1 MEEAS
6 VAGESPDR
14 SKQRESSEEPTSGS
28 AGPVPEARTGASET
42 RDPRLAVAREDTKRS
57 SGSAG
62 SGSGGG
68 VDTATRVLSVRETEQ
83 EAETSGEDDDAG
95 ASAADSSGAS
105 EGDDAVPAAG
115 NDGRLRDAVAAWV
128 ATADERAAANARLE
142 DEQDPAEPARDG
154 GEDATAGAVTSGDG
168 ASRTDSDTGSGSDTA
183 SDTDAGS
190 DSDSVS
196 GSAST
201 SGTDPASDA
210 GSGADAPAD
219 SDTPSAPG
227 GNTDSASDPASS
239 SERDAAPEP
248 DPVSASG
255 SGSGADAPSEAGP
268 TTDADRDT
276 ALAPASASGAASD
289 SDPATASASASDRD
303 ATPVSGHCPDA
314 DAPSGSNTPS
324 TPGRDTD
331 PASDTDAAPGPVSD
345 HGPDA
350 DAPSGS
356 DTPSTPGRDTDP
368 APDTD
373 ATPDPVS
380 DHGPDADAPSG
391 SDTPSTPR
399 RDTDPTPGT
408 DPAPE
413 LDHGPDA
420 DVSPAPGSARGGD
433 AAPGTATSSASD
445 PASGG
450 NEEPAVD
457 EGPATDAGSADV
469 SGSGAGP
476 APERKAG
483 STPAP
488 ETKPGPKSRPE
499 PDPGSDVEPG
509 SGRDGDDGGRG
520 TDGDDRDGDR
530 GDSAPP
536 VDQPTAVFKAP
547 RLDKPAVDQPTTM
560 LKLGDAASAARKAGQ
575 KGDAPAQSESDAER
589 TSKFVALR
597 NPDDPANRK
606 PPRPPQAPQAAQA
619 TEAPKAPSPGPKPPQ
634 APRTGVTA
642 ARPHV
647 GPDRTTQQPLPPK
660 PPLDLLAEL
669 TNTPPPP
676 ETPLRTTVRRVK
688 IWTPLVALLVI
699 VLGVVQAMRPL
710 PAPTLDLT
718 AHDSFTFDGG
728 KPQIPWPESGQAALD
743 VQGIGSFGSSGDQKP
758 VPIASVAK
766 VMTAY
771 VILRDHPL
779 KSGAEGPKIK
789 IDQAAEEQS
798 DAGDESTVNVYAGDS
813 ISQREALKAV
823 LIASA
828 NNVARLLARWD
839 AGSEKAFVE
848 KMNAAAKDLG
858 MTNTTYT
865 DPSGLNNTTVST
877 AVDQVKLAKAAM
889 KSPAFREVAA
899 MMSYNDY
906 KGVNHGNWNHL
917 VGHNGVV
924 GIKTGTTT
932 SALGNLVFA
941 AKKEVGGETRTIVGA
956 VVRQPDVG
964 GGILDAA
971 LDASDELIR
980 AAQDTL
986 QSSTILKKGS
996 VVGYVDDGL
1005 GGRTPVVAT
1014 KDVKAVG
1021 WGGLTV
1027 KLTFD
1032 ADEVPHAAKAGTKVG
1047 TLTVGDGGTSGAV
1060 KVPVA
1065 LRDDLVEPGLSD
1077 KLTRLG

>member
-1 MEEAS
+1 
-6 VAGESPDR
+6 
-14 SKQRESSEEPTSGS
+14 
-28 AGPVPEARTGASET
+28 
-42 RDPRLAVAREDTKRS
+42 
-57 SGSAG
+57 
-62 SGSGGG
+62 
-68 VDTATRVLSVRETEQ
+68 
-83 EAETSGEDDDAG
+83 
-95 ASAADSSGAS
+95 
-105 EGDDAVPAAG
+105 
-115 NDGRLRDAVAAWV
+115 
-128 ATADERAAANARLE
+128 
-142 DEQDPAEPARDG
+142 
-154 GEDATAGAVTSGDG
+154 
-168 ASRTDSDTGSGSDTA
+168 SDSGSD
-183 SDTDAGS
+183 S
-190 DSDSVS
+190 
-196 GSAST
+196 
-201 SGTDPASDA
+201 
-210 GSGADAPAD
+210 
-219 SDTPSAPG
+219 
-227 GNTDSASDPASS
+227 
-239 SERDAAPEP
+239 
-248 DPVSASG
+248 
-255 SGSGADAPSEAGP
+255 
-268 TTDADRDT
+268 
-276 ALAPASASGAASD
+276 
-289 SDPATASASASDRD
+289 
-303 ATPVSGHCPDA
+303 
-314 DAPSGSNTPS
+314 
-324 TPGRDTD
+324 
-331 PASDTDAAPGPVSD
+331 
-345 HGPDA
+345 
-350 DAPSGS
+350 
-356 DTPSTPGRDTDP
+356 
-368 APDTD
+368 
-373 ATPDPVS
+373 
-380 DHGPDADAPSG
+380 
-391 SDTPSTPR
+391 
-399 RDTDPTPGT
+399 
-408 DPAPE
+408 
-413 LDHGPDA
+413 
-420 DVSPAPGSARGGD
+420 
-433 AAPGTATSSASD
+433 
-445 PASGG
+445 
-450 NEEPAVD
+450 
-457 EGPATDAGSADV
+457 
-469 SGSGAGP
+469 GP

-483 STPAP
+483 STPGP
-488 ETKPGPKSRPE
+488 ETKPGPKPRPE
-499 PDPGSDVEPG
+499 PDPGSDVKPD
-509 SGRDGDDGGRG
+509 SGRDGDDDRGTDGGRG
-520 TDGDDRDGDR
+520 TDGTDGDDDDR

-547 RLDKPAVDQPTTM
+547 KLDKPAVDQPTTM
-560 LKLGDAASAARKAGQ
+560 LKLGDAASAAGKAGQ
-575 KGDAPAQSESDAER
+575 QGDAPARSEGDAER

-606 PPRPPQAPQAAQA
+606 PPQAAQA
-619 TEAPKAPSPGPKPPQ
+619 AEAPKAPSSGPKPPQ

-699 VLGVVQAMRPL
+699 ILGVVQSMRPL

-718 AHDSFTFDGG
+718 AQDSFTFDGG

-789 IDQAAEEQS
+789 IDQAAEDQS

-1032 ADEVPHAAKAGTKVG
+1032 ADELPHAAKAGTKVG